1 MSRIA
6 IVNTLNISCGHGT
19 FEVYRA
25 TAQMAALYS
34 EPELKADK

>member
-6 IVNTLNISCGHGT
+6 IVNTLSTSCGHGT

-25 TAQMAALYS
+25 AAQMAALYG
-34 EPELKADK
+34 ELELKADK